1 MTLLRAAAEKG
12 HADAKEFLP
21 KNEEAILSQCASCG
35 KPRAAMAEDP
45 KRCNRCF
52 AAAYCSAA
60 CQKQHWK
67 RGGHKVACNERRK
80 YLPEEEEE
88 E

>member
-1 MTLLRAAAEKG
+1 MLL
-12 HADAKEFLP
+12 LP
-21 KNEEAILSQCASCG
+21 KMEKYILSLCASCG
-35 KPRAAMAEDP
+35 MPSADMAGAP
-45 KRCNRCF
+45 LKCARCK

-67 RGGHKVACNERRK
+67 RGGHKVACNERMK

-88 E
+88 EE